1 MRGKFFLLIAL
12 FFCLSIGYAVEEL
25 PVSVRGDQVIYN
37 DNIIV
42 ASGNAL
48 ITYNNYEINADNII
62 INTSSNIISGS
73 GHVFVAQESGQ
84 GLSGEEFQFNIED
97 EKLELHNVVSSFKPK
112 TSREDI
118 FLKMQTME
126 NKKPVEETATADIL
140 HGSGTRLTTCD
151 LENPHYWLS
160 AKEFIYY
167 PNKRIVGYHVTTH
180 FWFSPLPLAYTPYY
194 VFYLGARRV
203 VMKPPVVGSNTV
215 EGDFIKT
222 ETVYFLDEYNDGS
235 ILVDAMSKKG
245 QGLGWEHRYNFG
257 DPGSFYFYN
266 VLEQDTKPRRYSK
279 IVKWRQIFTPDGLSK
294 LAIDHR
300 YRKTYLIPTGFDDR
314 MDDKLQYTYNNEANK
329 YNADYAFSE
338 DYQNKTEAQRFSS
351 QLTSTADVN
360 SVAFQKDYRRT
371 TKYRYESFKM
381 DHLHHFNDE
390 WSLQVNPAFRRTQ
403 SGSRAAEERLDLA
416 MDLYLTPKEQK
427 NFESLQIHYNWFFD
441 TDRDRVTADN
451 LSDEFVEKVPEIT
464 LKALRQDF
472 FGTNTEDSLFSL
484 NSTYTSAF
492 IRESKYFSAY
502 NKRRFYQTMKAS
514 GSFEFF
520 RDLQFPELYSKARLA
535 RNYKQSFYQT
545 QDSNYTISDLPWW
558 ETDLWSC
565 FRNRLEYED
574 TRGDGNS
581 PFFFDDPAIIA
592 TKRGLH
598 RVTLYQR
605 KQWETSITYSKD
617 HGNLVYFDDLYSI
630 LVDPWENRKLFFTAT
645 SGRNHYTELYR
656 DLSLGCSVYPS
667 ERYSFRLNLT
677 KDINNNR
684 DDNELAGKLK
694 TASSELNLLLG
705 DTYREMG
712 YWDFWRSQWQV
723 AVKNQYDFNTE
734 YFNLVSFM
742 LGKDLH
748 CWQMKYNFTPVRK
761 EWYIV
766 FSLKAFPEQ
775 PLNLRG
781 NEDQD
786 VSFEAFQDY
795 VNSGGVKRY
804 E

>member
-1 MRGKFFLLIAL
+1 MRGNFFLSILL
-12 FFCLSIGYAVEEL
+12 CFFLAIGHAVEEL
-25 PVSVRGDQVIYN
+25 PVSIRGDQVIYN
-37 DNIIV
+37 ENLIT

-48 ITYNNYEINADNII
+48 ITYNNYEINADII
-62 INTSSNIISGS
+62 VINTSTNMITGS
-73 GHVFVAQESGQ
+73 GRVFVTQENGK
-84 GLSGEEFQFNIED
+84 GLSGEEFQFDIDRENL
-97 EKLELHNVVSSFKPK
+97 KLQKVVSSFKPK

-118 FLKMQTME
+118 FLRMQELE
-126 NKKPVEETATADIL
+126 NKKGGEQSTTADIL
-140 HGSGTRLTTCD
+140 HGKNTKLTTCD
-151 LENPHYWLS
+151 LADPHYWLS

-167 PNKRIVGYHVTTH
+167 PNKRVVGYHVTTH
-180 FWFSPLPLAYTPYY
+180 FWFSPVPLAYTPYY
-194 VFYLGARRV
+194 VFYLGPRRV
-203 VMKPPVVGSNTV
+203 TMKPPIVGSNTV

-222 ETVYFLDEYNDGS
+222 ETVYFLDEENEGS
-235 ILVDAMSKKG
+235 IFVDAMSIKG

-257 DPGSFYFYN
+257 DPGSFYYYN
-266 VLEQDTKPRRYSK
+266 VLEQDIKPRRETK
-279 IVKWRQIFTPDGLSK
+279 IVKWHQIFTPDSLSK
-294 LAIDHR
+294 FTVDHR

-314 MDDKLQYTYNNEANK
+314 MDDSLQYTYNNGSDK
-329 YNADYAFSE
+329 YSGDYRFSE
-338 DYQNKTEAQRFSS
+338 DYQTETEAQRFSS
-351 QLTSTADVN
+351 QLNTTADVN
-360 SVAFQKDYRRT
+360 TIAFQKDYRRE
-371 TKYRYESFKM
+371 TKYRYETFKL
-381 DHLHHFNDE
+381 DHLHRFDQE
-390 WSLQVNPAFRRTQ
+390 WSLQINPAFRRTQ
-403 SGSRAAEERLDLA
+403 LDSQAAEERLDLA
-416 MDLYLTPKEQK
+416 MDLYLTPKEK
-427 NFESLQIHYNWFFD
+427 KHFESLQIHYNWFID

-472 FGTNTEDSLFSL
+472 FGSTTANSLFSL

-492 IRESKYFSAY
+492 IRESKYFPAY
-502 NKRRFYQTMKAS
+502 HKRRFFQTIKTS

-520 RDLQFPELYSKARLA
+520 RDLQFTEIHSRARLA
-535 RNYKQSFYQT
+535 RNYKQVFYQT
-545 QDSNYTISDLPWW
+545 QDSNYLISDTPWW
-558 ETDLWSC
+558 ETDFWSC

-574 TRGDGNS
+574 TRGEGNS
-581 PFFFDDPAIIA
+581 PFFYDDPALLS

-598 RVTLYQR
+598 RVSLYQR

-617 HGNLVYFDDLYSI
+617 LGNFVYFDDLYSI
-630 LVDPWENRKLFFTAT
+630 LVDPWEDRKLFLTAT
-645 SGRNHYTELYR
+645 SGRNRYTELYR
-656 DLSLGCSVYPS
+656 DLALGCSVFPS
-667 ERYSFRLNLT
+667 ERYSWRLNLT

-684 DDNELAGKLK
+684 DENELAGKLK

-705 DTYREMG
+705 DSYKELG
-712 YWDFWRSQWQV
+712 YWDFWRSQWQIG
-723 AVKNQYDFNTE
+723 VKNQYDFNTE
-734 YFNLVSFM
+734 YFNLVSFI

-761 EWYIV
+761 EWFIV